1 MENTYSHRIQEE
13 ASGVRPLST
22 VLRTLEVMDFFA
34 RQTRP
39 QKLADIATAL
49 GLSRPTAYQRL
60 FTLVEAG
67 WLEQDDIGRYRVS
80 MLAARLA
87 TAAMDQAD
95 LGVRADPAL
104 ARLVAAVHET
114 ASLSVLDRGQPCIV
128 SRVESDSLL
137 RADQKLGTFMALDG
151 SASGRVL
158 TAFADEATLTRLR
171 EGPYPM
177 ADEALLA
184 DVRAR
189 GYAVSSGYSQSGVK
203 AFAAPVYDLQGRCRA
218 AVSVV
223 VPEIRF
229 DLDRFCQ
236 PVLDAAAEIT
246 RILQGTDQ

>member
-22 VLRTLEVMDFFA
+22 VLRTLEVMNFLA
-34 RQTRP
+34 HQTRP
-39 QKLADIATAL
+39 QKLAEIATAL

-67 WLEQDDIGRYRVS
+67 WLEQDDVGRYRVS
-80 MLAARLA
+80 MLAARMA

-114 ASLSVLDRGQPCIV
+114 ASLSMLDRGQPCIV
-128 SRVESDSLL
+128 SRVETDSLL

-158 TAFADEATLTRLR
+158 TAFADEATLTLLR
-171 EGPYPM
+171 QGAHPM
-177 ADEALLA
+177 ADEAVLA

-189 GYAVSSGYSQSGVK
+189 GYALSSGYTHSGVK
-203 AFAAPVYDLQGRCRA
+203 GFAAPVYDLQGRCRA

-229 DLDRFCQ
+229 DLDRFRQ
-236 PVLDAAAEIT
+236 PVLDAAAEIS
-246 RILQGTDQ
+246 RILQGAAP